1 MDENGRLKKIQKVSF
16 WELGFLKIQVQNCC
30 RLVSGRLT
38 IAGKSAELGKSS
50 HPFSTSELELD
61 LNTFRKKKTSGLDGI
76 CDSTY
81 TYRKTLYAGRVL
93 GGLRHLCK
101 MVSWTP

>member
-38 IAGKSAELGKSS
+38 IDGKSAELGKSS

-61 LNTFRKKKTSGLDGI
+61 LNTFRKKK
-76 CDSTY
+76 
-81 TYRKTLYAGRVL
+81 RQVL
-93 GGLRHLCK
+93 MEFVILLIHIEKRCMLVGFGGSSPSL
-101 MVSWTP
+101 